1 MQSLI
6 IFFHYNLDIIFIKH
20 IILSCTKLKGKKK
33 KAFKLKL
40 GAVVLSSF
48 FLAPLN
54 GIKIPRKHST
64 LSDYAEKALWEGE
77 EKRS

>member
-6 IFFHYNLDIIFIKH
+6 IFFHYNLDIFIKH

-33 KAFKLKL
+33 AFKLKL

-48 FLAPLN
+48 SFAPLN
-54 GIKIPRKHST
+54 GIKIPWKHST